1 VYYIDGIFALVIRL
15 FSTNFTELFKMSIK
29 ILVIEDD
36 PSLTE
41 LIKYNLEQESYAVKI
56 EMDGEEGLLLAQTE
70 LPDLILLDWM
80 LPNLSGIEVCRRLR
94 RGKSTKSIPII
105 MLTARSEENERIRGL
120 DTGADDYIT
129 KPFSPKELVARIKA
143 ILRRIRPAFSEETLE
158 YAGIVMDLS
167 YRKIKR
173 DGESIH
179 LGPTEF
185 NILKFFME
193 NPRRV
198 FSREQL
204 LDMVWGNDI
213 YVEARTIDVHIR
225 RLRKALNEAGKPN
238 IIRTV
243 RSAGYSLDQDT

>member
-1 VYYIDGIFALVIRL
+1 MYYIDAIFASVIRL

-56 EMDGEEGLLLAQTE
+56 EMDGEEGLLSAQTE

>member
-1 VYYIDGIFALVIRL
+1 
-15 FSTNFTELFKMSIK
+15 MSIK

-41 LIKYNLEQESYAVKI
+41 LIKYNLEQENYSVKV
-56 EMDGEEGLLLAQTE
+56 EMDGEEGLLTAQTE

-120 DTGADDYIT
+120 DTGADDYVT
-129 KPFSPKELVARIKA
+129 KPFSPKELIARIKA
-143 ILRRIRPAFSEETLE
+143 ILRRIRPALSEETLE
-158 YAGIVMDLS
+158 YGGIIMDLS

-225 RLRKALNEAGKPN
+225 RLRKALNEGGKPN